1 MKLCDEVQ
9 KVFEREAMVLRIR
22 APIKIFGSLNGQYDD
37 LMRFFS
43 HFGAPCDSEMIDE
56 DIDSN
61 DYLFLGNYVGRG
73 SMELDV
79 ILLLFSLKLKY
90 FD

>member
-1 MKLCDEVQ
+1 
-9 KVFEREAMVLRIR
+9 
-22 APIKIFGSLNGQYDD
+22 
-37 LMRFFS
+37 MRFFR

-73 SMELDV
+73 SMELEV